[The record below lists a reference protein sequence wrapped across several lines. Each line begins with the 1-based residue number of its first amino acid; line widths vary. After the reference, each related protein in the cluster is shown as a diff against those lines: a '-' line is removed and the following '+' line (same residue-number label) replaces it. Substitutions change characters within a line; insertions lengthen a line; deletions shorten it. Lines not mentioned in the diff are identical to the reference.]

1 MIEPRTVKQ
10 AETECRT
17 AWEAHPEA
25 IHGWCVHH
33 DTEMEALSEPIV
45 NRIRYIVENKDEDER
60 VVRLDNLRPV
70 LSIKAVAAWKAYE
83 KAIATA
89 QKAYEEVID
98 PVWEAYDE
106 ARTTAREAYEKAKA
120 PAWKAY
126 EKATAPAWK
135 AYEKA
140 WITARKVYEEA
151 IALAWEA
158 YEKAIAPAHKHDV
171 PNHTWNG
178 KSIFQKG

>member
-10 AETECRT
+10 AETECRM

-25 IHGWCVHH
+25 EYGWCVHH

-70 LSIKAVAAWKAYE
+70 LSIEAVAAWKAYE

-89 QKAYEEVID
+89 QKAYK
-98 PVWEAYDE
+98 EAV
-106 ARTTAREAYEKAKA
+106 ATAQ
-120 PAWKAY
+120 KAY
-126 EKATAPAWK
+126 EKA
-135 AYEKA
+135 
-140 WITARKVYEEA
+140 V
-151 IALAWEA
+151 
-158 YEKAIAPAHKHDV
+158 APAHKHDV